1 MRLQMRSSVSSEK
14 AGHMN
19 EVLCMDWLNRR
30 VFTPTTEYS
39 VLRPAV
45 PEFSVCTAQQIQ
57 YSWASWFS
65 APDTST
71 SRNPIADV
79 RGSTIT
85 DFGKSAAY
93 AAVATGAMR

>member
-1 MRLQMRSSVSSEK
+1 
-14 AGHMN
+14 MN

-39 VLRPAV
+39 ILRPVV
-45 PEFSVCTAQQIQ
+45 PEVSVCTAQQIQ

-65 APDTST
+65 APGTST